1 VANTGSLVIVTQFIV
16 DKIKAARVSLGMP
29 TDVENVIYG
38 DQEQIP
44 FNPYICVEPD
54 NKRRTINGVKRRAE
68 VDFAIGVLIYMG
80 DITDPLSN
88 RKDADTLAEA
98 VEVVIDADARFGTP
112 PNDLVI
118 HSFNE
123 SIESGYNR
131 KGNSILRTSRLSVTA
146 KSQIILPPSP

>member
-1 VANTGSLVIVTQFIV
+1 VANTGSLVTVTQYLV
-16 DKIKAARVSLGMP
+16 DKIIAGRSGLSMV
-29 TDVENVIYG
+29 TDVENVVYG
-38 DQEQIP
+38 DQVKIP

-54 NKRRTINGVKRRAE
+54 NKRRELNGVRRRTE
-68 VDFAIGVLIYMG
+68 VNFAIGVLIYRG
-80 DITDPLSN
+80 SVDDPTSN

-98 VEVVIDADARFGTP
+98 VEALIHNDARFGTP

-118 HSFNE
+118 HSLVE

-131 KGNSILRTSRLSVTA
+131 KGNSVLRTSRLSVTA